1 MSKYLVVDSSFL
13 AYRSYFAYGN
23 LTNKKNQPTGAIFGY
38 AKTIFQLVN
47 KLAPDYLVICKDLQ
61 TPTFRHEALEEYKG
75 NRKPMED
82 NMQSQMSLIEDFSN
96 MITKNNFSYEGY
108 EADDVIY
115 SVVNKY
121 SNDTNEFYILS
132 GDKDLFQLF
141 TFDRVSFVK
150 EEKEF
155 VTVFRREDFVTKY
168 SLQPVQWVDYKAL
181 IGDGSDNFAGVPGV
195 GPVSAL
201 KILHGCGSLH
211 TLITALKMDSKPFN
225 PCSIDNSV
233 QEFITNPKNEALITK
248 IKENYK
254 TLVLSYKLSKL
265 ALCEY
270 SNIPL
275 EESFTFEKSLPLL
288 EELDMHGLVKYYN
301 TNFGIKLIQEEL
313 F

>member
-1 MSKYLVVDSSFL
+1 MSKFLIVDSSFL
-13 AYRSYFAYGN
+13 AYRSYFAYSG
-23 LTNKKNQPTGAIFGY
+23 LKNKKGQPTGAIFGY
-38 AKTIFQLVN
+38 AKTIFQLTN
-47 KLAPDYLVICKDLQ
+47 KLAPDYLVIAKDLQ
-61 TPTFRHEALEEYKG
+61 TPTFRHKALEEYKG

-82 NMQSQMSLIEDFSN
+82 DMQSQMSLIEEFSN
-96 MITKNNFSYEGY
+96 TITKNNFSVEGY

-115 SVVNKY
+115 AVLNKY
-121 SNDTNEFYILS
+121 ANETNEFYILS

-168 SLQPVQWVDYKAL
+168 QLQPVQWVDYKAL
-181 IGDGSDNFAGVPGV
+181 VGDGSDNFAGLPGV

-201 KILHGCGSLH
+201 KILHGCGNLH
-211 TLITALKMDSKPFN
+211 TLTTALKLDSKPFN
-225 PCSIDNSV
+225 PATIDNTV
-233 QEFITNPKNEALITK
+233 QDFISNPKNEALIAK
-248 IKENYK
+248 IKDNYQ

-270 SNIPL
+270 SNEPL
-275 EESFTFEKSLPLL
+275 TDTYTFDKALPMF
-288 EELDMHGLVKYYN
+288 EELDMHALVKYYH

>member
-1 MSKYLVVDSSFL
+1 MSKYLIVDSSFL
-13 AYRSYFAYGN
+13 AYRSYFAFGN

-47 KLAPDYLVICKDLQ
+47 KLAPEYLIICKDLQ
-61 TPTFRHEALEEYKG
+61 TPTFRHEALKEYKG

-82 NMQSQMSLIEDFSN
+82 NMQSQMQLIEDFSN
-96 MITKNNFSYEGY
+96 LITKNNFSLEGY
-108 EADDVIY
+108 EADDIIY

-121 SNDTNEFYILS
+121 SNDSNEFYILS

-150 EEKEF
+150 EEKDF
-155 VTVFRREDFVTKY
+155 VTIFRSEEFVTKY

-181 IGDGSDNFAGVPGV
+181 VGDGSDNFAGVPGI

-201 KILHGCGSLH
+201 KILHGCGCLH
-211 TLITALKMDSKPFN
+211 TLIEALKMDSKPFN
-225 PCSIDNSV
+225 PYSISNNV
-233 QEFITNPKNEALITK
+233 QEYINNPKNEALVTK
-248 IKENYK
+248 IKENYEVLK
-254 TLVLSYKLSKL
+254 LSYMLSKL
-265 ALCEY
+265 ALCDY
-270 SNIPL
+270 SANPL
-275 EESFTFEKSLPLL
+275 EDSFTFEKSLPML
-288 EELDMHGLVKYYN
+288 EELDMHGLVKYYH